1 MTATVKQ
8 SGLLSCC
15 IVSLAMALTTAG
27 CDHVFYQPM
36 REMVAT
42 PDRLGIPWEPLEI
55 IVPDGAKLGAWHM
68 KTRNKLQG
76 LVIHA
81 HGNAEN
87 RSTHM
92 NFVAWMTNAGFDVL
106 VFDYRGYGDSEG
118 FASRAWTVEDA
129 GAVIEWVTKWVTKWD
144 RKLGNSGPRYAEVPI
159 VLLGQSLGGAIS
171 TSTLGLYARQNPTAR
186 PVDGLILDSTFSSYR
201 RIAREKLGQFWVTWP
216 LQWPLSFLVSDHLS
230 PISAA
235 AAIDIPVLQF
245 HSRRDHVVP
254 IKLGR
259 ELFDSFKSV
268 NKQFIE
274 IPTPGHLVAFAID
287 SSEYR
292 DKAVEFIR
300 QLGANKKRRIQK

>member
-1 MTATVKQ
+1 
-8 SGLLSCC
+8 
-15 IVSLAMALTTAG
+15 
-27 CDHVFYQPM
+27 M